1 MTPGIDIV
9 VVNYRTAYDL
19 TRFCESVL
27 QYPPRVPYTMRIFNV
42 APYMRDIEVAHD
54 YAEKIPNCMALGTN
68 SNIGYGR
75 AANNAAG
82 RGRHDTIAVFNADVM
97 MTERAFD
104 ACFEA
109 LHDLGEEGRNG
120 DLGVLGPRQVDS
132 RGILRHG
139 GVVGEPQRLV
149 QRGFGQPAGD
159 AYRDNEDVTMVLGSA
174 MFVPR
179 WVWRRLFQCKRYR
192 SSTSNALGPL
202 LETPLYFE
210 DTWLCAHARAHGLR
224 IRYQGDTT
232 IVHEWHQS
240 IDKHAPDAQHMF
252 FDQSQQVYRRLCDD
266 HGIEHE

>member
-139 GVVGEPQRLV
+139 GV
-149 QRGFGQPAGD
+149 D